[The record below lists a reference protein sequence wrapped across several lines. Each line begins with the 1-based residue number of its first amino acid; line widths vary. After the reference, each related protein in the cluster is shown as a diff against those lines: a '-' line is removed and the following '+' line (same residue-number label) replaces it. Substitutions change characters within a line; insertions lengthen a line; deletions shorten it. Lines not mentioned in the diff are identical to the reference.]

1 MKKIILSIFTACAL
15 VLTSTALAQIATA
28 EIQGIDE
35 TRPHSIELDAV
46 RLDGSVGEVVITVL
60 ALDAGGNPVAGAA
73 VSWVVQNSK
82 ETPAYVVGSSAAMAA
97 MLGRAYKGAD
107 LSVDGGVTNENGEA
121 YLVVDAR
128 TSGDTKVAV
137 NVGGIDA
144 KTYDGNDMRIVW
156 F

>member
-1 MKKIILSIFTACAL
+1 MKKIILSIFAVCAL
-15 VLTSTALAQIATA
+15 FLMGSALAQVASA

-35 TRPHSIELDAV
+35 TRPHSLELDAI
-46 RLDGSVGEVVITVL
+46 RRDGSVGEVVITVL
-60 ALDAGGNPVAGAA
+60 ALDASGNPVAGAA
-73 VSWVVQNSK
+73 VSWLVKNSK
-82 ETPAYVVGSSAAMAA
+82 ETPAYVVGSSASMAA
-97 MLGRAYKGAD
+97 MLGRAYAGAD
-107 LSVDGGVTNENGEA
+107 LTIDGGVTDENGEA

-128 TSGDTKVAV
+128 TSGDTRIAV